1 MDLDRI
7 GILKAITRR
16 MDWIGER
23 QRVLAENVA
32 NADTPNYKP
41 RDLKQASFADLV
53 GSNATQLGLKVT
65 TAGHFPAS
73 GGAGAAAWRTEK
85 AKGNYEVA
93 PNGNA
98 VNLEEQMMRLAEN
111 QADHNLMT
119 NLYRKQVGLLRKA
132 LGPRQQ

>member
-1 MDLDRI
+1 MDLDNI

-32 NADTPNYKP
+32 NADTPNFKP
-41 RDLKQASFADLV
+41 RDLKQVNFSELLR
-53 GSNATQLGLKVT
+53 GNSQKMGLKVT
-65 TAGHFPAS
+65 AAGHFPAA
-73 GGAGAAAWRTEK
+73 GGAGAEHWRSQKTDTT
-85 AKGNYEVA
+85 YEVA

>member
-1 MDLDRI
+1 MDLDSI

-41 RDLKQASFADLV
+41 RDLKPANFSELV
-53 GSNATQLGLKVT
+53 QGNNQRMGLKVT
-65 TAGHFPAS
+65 AAGHFPAAA
-73 GGAGAAAWRTEK
+73 GAGSATWRTQKVE
-85 AKGNYEVA
+85 GTYEVA

-111 QADHNLMT
+111 QGDHNLMT